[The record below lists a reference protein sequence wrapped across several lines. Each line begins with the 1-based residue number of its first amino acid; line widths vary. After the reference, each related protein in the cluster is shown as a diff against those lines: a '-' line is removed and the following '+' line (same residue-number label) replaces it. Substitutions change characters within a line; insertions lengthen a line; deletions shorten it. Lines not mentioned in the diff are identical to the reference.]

1 VRFFFK
7 VAKDMDGFFKSLQ
20 AVKLDNIFN
29 PWFCRDEEN
38 DIDSDSPAV
47 RLLQLKQYLSE
58 RKNAKYLLV
67 GEALG
72 YQGGHFTGIAMTS
85 ERILLGKMKHKSI
98 TPGHV
103 FSGIEPRRT
112 SIPSVKKD
120 GFTEP
125 TATIVWE
132 RLITSGFD
140 MRDFI
145 LWNAFPWH
153 PYKPEKGIL
162 SNRTPSDKEFEKG
175 KPVMLELLKSVNATK
190 IIAVGEKSRIQLG
203 EMGIDASMVRH
214 PANGGAPKFREQIIK
229 VINNKRL

>member
-1 VRFFFK
+1 
-7 VAKDMDGFFKSLQ
+7 MDGFFKSLK

-29 PWFCRDEEN
+29 PWFCCDKGH
-38 DIDSDSPAV
+38 DIDSDSPAI
-47 RLLQLKQYLSE
+47 RLSQLKQYLLE

-72 YQGGHFTGIAMTS
+72 YQGGHFTGIPMTS
-85 ERILLGKMKHKSI
+85 ERILLGKMRHKSI

-112 SIPSVKKD
+112 SMPSVKKD

-175 KPVMLELLKSVNATK
+175 KPVMLELLKSVNVTK
-190 IIAVGEKSRIQLG
+190 VIAVGEKSRVQLG

-214 PANGGAPKFREQIIK
+214 PANGGAPKFREQIIQ
-229 VINNKRL
+229 VIKNKGL

>member
-1 VRFFFK
+1 
-7 VAKDMDGFFKSLQ
+7 MDGFFKSLQ

-85 ERILLGKMKHKSI
+85 ERILLGKMRHKSI

-112 SIPSVKKD
+112 SMPSVKKD